1 MESEKMLVY
10 IITVVFRFVVLHIC
24 ISVHLW
30 QTGTYKHAN
39 RQWHKGK
46 TKLKICTLRTRPK
59 SNRNILCLL
68 CAFIQVDPRCIFFA
82 FLCCFWLFAFL
93 FISFRFVFCFL
104 FSVCEYFAYSLTRSR
119 AHAHLLSP
127 LVITLFLYL
136 VWLFWFLSLFICRFR
151 LFICWFFYFF
161 SRIRSSLMQSNF

>member
-24 ISVHLW
+24 ISVHLR

-68 CAFIQVDPRCIFFA
+68 CAFIRVDPRCIFFA
-82 FLCCFWLFAFL
+82 FLCCFWLFSFL
-93 FISFRFVFCFL
+93 FISFLFVSFFVSFFLCASILLTLWLDLAITRTSYLSHYYVVFVFSLAVLISVLVYMPCL
-104 FSVCEYFAYSLTRSR
+104 FI
-119 AHAHLLSP
+119 HLL
-127 LVITLFLYL
+127 V
-136 VWLFWFLSLFICRFR
+136 SLFF
-151 LFICWFFYFF
+151 LA
-161 SRIRSSLMQSNF
+161 SEVV